1 METAQQTDNLKQ
13 QPAEPVYFENTL
25 LRVFGVLFCHD
36 AKRAR
41 TRTGKIEINRG
52 VNEKGIAVRFDPEYA
67 QPGPFAHK
75 VALAVMR
82 KQSGFGRPAQKAI
95 SFSQRELV
103 RMTGRTSMGGRQ
115 SEELALAL
123 KQIRYTHVLAH
134 FKTEDRLVEHD
145 FSIFNEVLIE
155 RRASPTDPIV
165 ACTIVIA
172 DPIIQS
178 LNDKHFTCLNHALM
192 QNLSTIGSALYMRLF
207 YHFATL
213 YDGHHVDRVV
223 FKKRYDDI
231 CAEWLGGITVLKHRS
246 KIVGEQLGTHLD
258 QLIELGF
265 LRSYTLTPAEGRG
278 GFILTFRPGTR
289 FLADYRTFYARR
301 FQGEFQF
308 KFHDENR
315 AIGEPHRVAY
325 LFVEKRTGRK
335 HDGTAYVSS
344 KDVETA
350 KELLA
355 HVSMEQMPDFLDYA
369 LSEAGKTR
377 FDLQTLGGVKQYLNG
392 YLQIRRQR
400 ATARATAA
408 ARQDDEQQTRLR
420 MEYDQY
426 RRSAAEDLF
435 QSLPAEEQAVIE
447 ALARSKSKPGGLG
460 ADYMAQTLI
469 RLEKAR
475 LTTERHADKISDFDH
490 WSASRAA
497 KVNSRSE
504 LVV

>member
-1 METAQQTDNLKQ
+1 METAQRTENLRQQT
-13 QPAEPVYFENTL
+13 AEPVFLENTL

-82 KQSGFGRPAQKAI
+82 KQSGFGRPAQKSI
-95 SFSQRELV
+95 SFSQRELI
-103 RMTGRTSMGGRQ
+103 RMTGRKTMGGRQ

-134 FKTEDRLVEHD
+134 FKQEDRLVEHD

-178 LNDKHFTCLNHALM
+178 LNDRHFTCLNHALL

-213 YDGHHVDRVV
+213 YDGHHVERVV

-246 KIVGEQLGTHLD
+246 KIVGEQLGKHLD
-258 QLIELGF
+258 QLKDIGF
-265 LRSYTLTPAEGRG
+265 LKSYTLTPAEGRD
-278 GFILTFRPGTR
+278 GFVLTFRPGAR
-289 FLADYRTFYARR
+289 FLADYGTFYSRR

-308 KFHDENR
+308 KFHDESST
-315 AIGEPHRVAY
+315 IGEPHRVAY

-335 HDGTAYVSS
+335 QDGAAYVSS
-344 KDVETA
+344 KDVATA

-355 HVSMEQMPDFLDYA
+355 HVDMEHMPEFFDYA
-369 LSEAGKTR
+369 LAQAGKTG
-377 FDLQTLGGVKQYLNG
+377 FSPQTLGGVTQYIPG
-392 YLQIRRQR
+392 FLQSRQQR
-400 ATARATAA
+400 ASDRAA
-408 ARQDDEQQTRLR
+408 AKVREADERQTHLR
-420 MEYDQY
+420 MDYDRY
-426 RRSAAEDLF
+426 RRVAAEQLF
-435 QSLPAEEQAVIE
+435 QTLPAGEQAAIE
-447 ALARSKSKPGGLG
+447 GLARSKTFSDGRGP
-460 ADYMAQTLI
+460 DYTAKTLF
-469 RLEKAR
+469 RLEKLR
-475 LTTERHADKISDFDH
+475 LTAEHHPDQIVDFQH
-490 WSASRAA
+490 WSISQAA
-497 KVNSRSE
+497 
-504 LVV
+504 

>member
-1 METAQQTDNLKQ
+1 METAQRTDNLRQ
-13 QPAEPVYFENTL
+13 QPAEPVYLENTL

-82 KQSGFGRPAQKAI
+82 KQSEFGRPAQKSI
-95 SFSQRELV
+95 SFSQRELI
-103 RMTGRTSMGGRQ
+103 RMTGRKTMGGRQ

-134 FKTEDRLVEHD
+134 FKQEDRLLQHD

-178 LNDKHFTCLNHALM
+178 LNDKHFTCLNHAFM

-207 YHFATL
+207 YHFATH
-213 YDGHHVDRVV
+213 YDGHHLDRVV

-258 QLIELGF
+258 QLIDLGF
-265 LRSYTLTPAEGRG
+265 LRSYTLTPAEGRD
-278 GFILTFRPGTR
+278 GFILTFRPGSR
-289 FLADYRTFYARR
+289 FVADYSTFYARR
-301 FQGEFQF
+301 YQGEFQF

-315 AIGEPHRVAY
+315 AIGEPHRVGY
-325 LFVEKRTGRK
+325 LFAEKRTGRK
-335 HDGTAYVSS
+335 QDGATYVSS

-355 HVSMEQMPDFLDYA
+355 HVDIEIMPDFLDYA
-369 LSEAGKTR
+369 LAEAGKTR
-377 FDLQTLGGVKQYLNG
+377 FEPQTLGGIKQYLTG
-392 YLQIRRQR
+392 YLQIRQQR
-400 ATARATAA
+400 ASNKAA
-408 ARQDDEQQTRLR
+408 AMTRQADEAQTRLR

-426 RRSAAEDLF
+426 RRTAAEDVFLG
-435 QSLPAEEQAVIE
+435 LPREEQGTID
-447 ALARSKSKPGGLG
+447 ALAHSKLSSDGRGP
-460 ADYMAQTLI
+460 DYMAKTLF

-475 LTTERHADKISDFDH
+475 LTADRHPDKISDFKH
-490 WSASRAA
+490 WSSSRAA
-497 KVNSRSE
+497 
-504 LVV
+504 